1 MAEEKTMMDR
11 LMALSIGE
19 RAALKREAGKCL
31 AEADAEALTVFFR
44 IVPRGLK
51 IWEQE
56 CWFSVATIACLWK
69 LNEADAAGEFPSLL
83 GRYAAG
89 GRTEGVEKKLQALLD
104 ARWDND
110 GYFSGKLS
118 RLARMLKS
126 KMPYRMPDF
135 DRLWADLKHWNS
147 DKRFV
152 QIRWVQLFYQAM
164 NEEE

>member
-69 LNEADAAGEFPSLL
+69 LNEADAAG
-83 GRYAAG
+83 

-104 ARWDND
+104 ARCDND